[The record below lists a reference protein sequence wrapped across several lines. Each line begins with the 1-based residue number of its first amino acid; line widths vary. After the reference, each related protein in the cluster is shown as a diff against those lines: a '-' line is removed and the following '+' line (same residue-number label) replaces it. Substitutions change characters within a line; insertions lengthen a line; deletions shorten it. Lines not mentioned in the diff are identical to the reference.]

1 MKTRKLLAA
10 ALDFV
15 AGIVTAPLALVAW
28 PFMFAVFMWNEEEL

>member
-1 MKTRKLLAA
+1 MTRKLFA
-10 ALDFV
+10 ALFGFV